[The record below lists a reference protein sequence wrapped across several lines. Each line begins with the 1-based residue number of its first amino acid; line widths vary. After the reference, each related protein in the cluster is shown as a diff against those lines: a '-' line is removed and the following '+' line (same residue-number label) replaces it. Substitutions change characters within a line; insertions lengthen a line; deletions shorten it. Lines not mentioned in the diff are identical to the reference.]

1 MKPLHRGGDGLLG
14 LVWRNLVPPNPSIG
28 TRRRCS
34 AQPTERWARDDLRD
48 GPQTLYPADRS
59 GPSEP
64 SRSRIFGRAQGG
76 IRSLACRPLGH
87 APAAQPVS
95 AGDATTGVA
104 ATATGGTVVVVVVVV
119 LA

>member
-1 MKPLHRGGDGLLG
+1 MTSETVL
-14 LVWRNLVPPNPSIG
+14 
-28 TRRRCS
+28 RRCT
-34 AQPTERWARDDLRD
+34 QPTEAV
-48 GPQTLYPADRS
+48 PA
-59 GPSEP
+59 